1 MKISW
6 KDKVVLIT
14 GSSQGIGKKLAEEF
28 ASKGSKIV
36 LNGRDA
42 DKLAATSE
50 ELKSKGYQVTSCIGD
65 ISDFEACEG
74 IIAHAV
80 ASYGRIDV
88 LINNAAICSN
98 STFTD
103 IKPEVFKKI
112 IDVNFTGSAFMT
124 KAALPYVQSAKGSIL
139 FIGSIA
145 GIHGI
150 GDYTSYSST
159 KAALKTFVES
169 LRIELHDQG
178 VYVGYANLGFTEN
191 EPQKTFLDKDGEL
204 IPVPSRKE
212 IKQAPVGSVARR
224 LIKMIENKR
233 VHQTF
238 SLVGKMNEL
247 VSRIAPNIVHR
258 VLLRTYIKSKF

>member
-1 MKISW
+1 MKTSW
-6 KDKVVLIT
+6 KDKVVVIT

-42 DKLAATSE
+42 DKLNTTCE
-50 ELKSKGYQVTSCIGD
+50 EFRLKGYQVTCCIGD
-65 ISDFEACEG
+65 ISDFEACER
-74 IIAHAV
+74 ITEHALS
-80 ASYGRIDV
+80 AFGRIDI

-98 STFTD
+98 ATFMD

-112 IDVNFTGSAFMT
+112 IDVNYTGSAFMT
-124 KAALPYVQSAKGSIL
+124 KAALPYIRESKGSIL

-150 GDYTSYSST
+150 GDYTAYSST

-169 LRIELHDQG
+169 LRIELHDLG
-178 VYVGYANLGFTEN
+178 IYVGYANLGFTEN
-191 EPQKTFLDKDGEL
+191 EPQKTFLDKNGEL

-212 IKQAPVGSVARR
+212 IKQEPVRNVARR
-224 LIKMIENKR
+224 LIKMIENER
-233 VHQTF
+233 THQTF

-247 VSRIAPNIVHR
+247 VTRISPNIVHK
-258 VLLRTYIKSKF
+258 VLLRSYMKNRF